1 MSFSYSGY
9 SAWFEDMRLIIVAGL
24 LMGVSL
30 GIQSAHSVHA
40 SAKVGRATS
49 AGRVLV
55 GAMVHRNECWALRG
69 TPAQRL
75 READF
80 SRVLASGT
88 FEVTFTNWR

>member
-1 MSFSYSGY
+1 LSFSYSGY

-55 GAMVHRNECWALRG
+55 GAPWYIAMNAGRCAALPRS
-69 TPAQRL
+69 AFEKL
-75 READF
+75 IL
-80 SRVLASGT
+80 VASS
-88 FEVTFTNWR
+88 